1 MLSVLREKKNSPV
14 IVAFLITIIVVF
26 IFFFGQSWSSC
37 STTGGMAAK
46 VNGEVITEREFQQRY
61 ASVYRS
67 YSQQYGQFDR
77 KAAEGMK
84 LREKVLDQMIQSV
97 LLAQLARDKGLAV
110 DDQALRDAILKDDSF
125 RVDGRFDKGQYERI
139 LNANGLTPSDYETNR
154 RQLLLAEKLSSVA
167 QGSTWVSDAELK
179 QAFEADKSSI
189 DVEFVRVPVSAVAN
203 TAALPSA
210 AEGEAWIKATADAE
224 EQITKYYAKHKRAK
238 YDVPK
243 KLHARHILIRN
254 DKSLPPDIR
263 AKNIDKISKIKAE
276 LDSGKITFEAAAAQ
290 YSEDDSNKDKG
301 GDLGFFSA
309 GQMVGPFEEAAFA
322 LQPGQIS
329 NMVETGFGFHLIK
342 LEEIKEPVMRK
353 LEDVKVEIAQ
363 ELAREAQGS
372 GLAETKAKEL
382 FDALK
387 SGKTLA
393 ELAPE
398 GNALGLKVET
408 TGAFGPGRDYVPKIG
423 VDKAA
428 SQALWKLTSSEP
440 VPPAPL
446 KIEGGWLVARL
457 LDRQQ
462 ANMADF
468 EKSKN
473 EILPR
478 LMFEKRTLVME
489 EWAEALKKIAK
500 IDINQ
505 AVLAYGDPAEAG
517 APPAS
522 PAM

>member
-1 MLSVLREKKNSPV
+1 MLSTLREKKNSPI
-14 IVAFLITIIVVF
+14 IVAFLFTIIIVF

-37 STTGGMAAK
+37 GTDGGYAAK
-46 VNGEVITEREFQQRY
+46 VNGEVITERQFQQRY

-84 LREKVLDQMIQSV
+84 LREKVMDQMVQSV
-97 LLAQLARDKGLAV
+97 LLAQLAQDKGLAV
-110 DDQALRDAILKDDSF
+110 DDQALRDAILQDESF
-125 RVDGRFDKGQYERI
+125 RTEGRFDKEQYERI
-139 LNANGLTPSDYETNR
+139 LNANGLAPSDYEADR
-154 RQLLLAEKLSSVA
+154 RQLLLAEKLSAVA

-189 DVEFVRVPVSAVAN
+189 DVELVKVPVSAVASS
-203 TAALPSA
+203 APLPSA
-210 AEGEAWIKATADAE
+210 AEGEAWIKATPDAE
-224 EQITKYYAKHKRAK
+224 EQISKYYAKHKRAK

-254 DKSLPPDIR
+254 DKGLPPDIR
-263 AKNIDKISKIKAE
+263 GKNIEKVKTIREQIT
-276 LDSGKITFEAAAAQ
+276 SGKLTFEAAAAQ
-290 YSEDDSNKDKG
+290 YSEDESNKDKG

-322 LQPGQIS
+322 LKPGEMS

-363 ELAREAQGS
+363 ELAREAAGS
-372 GLAETKAKEL
+372 GLAEAKAKEIYEGV
-382 FDALK
+382 K

-408 TGAFGPGRDYVPKIG
+408 TGAFGPGRDYVPKLG

-428 SQALWKLTSSEP
+428 SQALWKLTTA
-440 VPPAPL
+440 APL
-446 KIEGGWLVARL
+446 PPGPIKIEGGWVVARL

-462 ANMADF
+462 ANLADF
-468 EKSKN
+468 EKSRH

-489 EWAEALKKIAK
+489 EWANALKKIAK
-500 IDINQ
+500 IDINPK
-505 AVLAYGDPAEAG
+505 VLSYGDTTADTS
-517 APPAS
+517 APL
-522 PAM
+522 